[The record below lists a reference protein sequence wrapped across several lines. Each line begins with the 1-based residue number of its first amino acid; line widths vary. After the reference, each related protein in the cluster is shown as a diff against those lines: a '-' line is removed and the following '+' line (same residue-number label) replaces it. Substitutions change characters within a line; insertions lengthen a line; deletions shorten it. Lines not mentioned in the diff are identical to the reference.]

1 MKRLFVFSIS
11 ICCAIVAVLSSKPVD
26 AQGLPLIRDAEIED
40 TIRRMSTPLFQAA
53 GLSPSSIKIHLVQD
67 KSLNAF
73 VADGQQM
80 FIHTGLLM
88 RAENASQVIGVIAHE
103 TGHISG
109 GHLSRFGNAAKQG
122 ATTAIIATILG
133 AATAVGTGR
142 GDVGAAVMAGGQQLA
157 QRNFFS
163 FTRSQEGSADQAA
176 LTFLD
181 ATDQSARG
189 LLQFMGILENQELLI
204 SNNQDPY
211 VRTHP
216 LSADRIQAIEAHI
229 ARSDNSNNQPSP
241 EMELAFQRA
250 KAKLTGY
257 FDPPGITFRVYP
269 ETDQSIPARYARAFA
284 YSKIPDKEKAIT
296 TLNDLLND
304 IPNDPY
310 FLELKAQVLFESGDI
325 DGAIGPFANAVAAVP
340 EEPLIRFEYARAL
353 IAKNTPADLEE
364 AVEQLQFALS
374 REPRYASGWR
384 NLGIAYGR
392 LGDEGRSSLALAEE
406 ALLKGDLAAVNY
418 HAGRAEQTFPR
429 GSREWLQA
437 EDLLLAAKN
446 IKE

>member
-1 MKRLFVFSIS
+1 MFTSEP
-11 ICCAIVAVLSSKPVD
+11 AD

-53 GLSPSSIKIHLVQD
+53 GLAPKSVSIHLVDD

-73 VADGQQM
+73 VADGQRM
-80 FIHTGLLM
+80 FINTGLLM
-88 RAENASQVIGVIAHE
+88 RADNAGQVIGVIAHE

-109 GHLSRFGNAAKQG
+109 GHLSRFGKAAQQG
-122 ATTAIIATILG
+122 TTTAVLATILG
-133 AATAVGTGR
+133 AATALSTGR
-142 GDVGAAVMAGGQQLA
+142 ADVGAAVIAGGQQVA

-176 LTFLD
+176 LSLLD
-181 ATDQSARG
+181 ATGQSARG
-189 LLQFMGILENQELLI
+189 LLEFMSILENQELLI
-204 SNNQDPY
+204 TNNQDPY

-216 LSADRIQAIEAHI
+216 LSSDRIQAIEAHI
-229 ARSDNSNNQPSP
+229 ARSPKSDQPTPP
-241 EMELAFQRA
+241 EIELAFQRA
-250 KAKLTGY
+250 KAKLIGY
-257 FDPPGITFRVYP
+257 FEPPNLSFRVYP
-269 ETDQSIPARYARAFA
+269 ETDQSIPARFAHAFA
-284 YSKIPDKEKAIT
+284 YSKIPDKDKAIA
-296 TLNDLLND
+296 TLDGLLRD

-325 DGAIGPFANAVAAVP
+325 EGALDPFSKAVDLLP
-340 EEPLIRFEYARAL
+340 EEPLIRFEYARVL
-353 IAKNTPADLEE
+353 IESPAPGDLEK
-364 AVEQLQFALS
+364 AIEQLKFALS
-374 REPRYASGWR
+374 RESKYPSGWR

-392 LGDEGRSSLALAEE
+392 LGDTGRSSLALAEE
-406 ALLKGDLAAVNY
+406 ALLRGDLSAVNY

-446 IKE
+446 TKK